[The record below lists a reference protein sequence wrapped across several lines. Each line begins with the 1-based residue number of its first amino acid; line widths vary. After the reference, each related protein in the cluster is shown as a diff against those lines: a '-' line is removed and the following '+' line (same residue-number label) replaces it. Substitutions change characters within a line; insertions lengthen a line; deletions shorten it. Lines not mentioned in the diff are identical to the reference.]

1 MNFSTFY
8 TQAIKDKA
16 KKIKKGKYRG
26 QSKSLKSDGMQRL
39 PGPAYYAQPGGRSDA
54 PSASTFKTVG

>member
-8 TQAIKDKA
+8 TQALKDKA
-16 KKIKKGKYRG
+16 KKFKRGKYKG

-39 PGPAYYAQPGGRSDA
+39 PGPTYSPNPAHSDA